1 MHILLIHQAFVSPHD
16 SGGTRHFEFAR
27 RLVQRGHRVTIVA
40 SKLNYQTGKK
50 VHSNC
55 GPGRPE
61 EWDGVRVVRAYT
73 LPALHRSFLWRIASF
88 LTFMV
93 SSFLAS
99 LWIRNVDVVWGTSPP
114 MFQALTAWAV
124 SKLRRRPFLLEIRD
138 LWPEVAVEM
147 GVLKS
152 RPLIWLARQ
161 MERFLYGQARRI
173 LVNVPFQEYLQTRG
187 VPPSQICFIPNGVDA
202 AMFAV
207 QSQRQQVRRTWGLD
221 DKFVVVYAGAL
232 GMANDIDTLLDAAA
246 QLQQRTNVHFLLVG
260 DGKERPRL
268 EAIVRQ
274 RRLDNVTF
282 AGAQSK
288 SDMPQILAAADACVA
303 TLKDIP
309 LFRISY
315 PNKIFDY
322 MAAGRPIVL
331 AIEGVIKDV
340 IETAGAG
347 IPVPPGRSTA
357 IADAILQ
364 LHGEPEYSRRL
375 GSAGR
380 EYVTLHFN
388 RDRHAEQLNQLLSQV
403 AGRKAA

>member
-40 SKLNYQTGKK
+40 SRLNYQTGKP
-50 VHSNC
+50 VHMPAGAGAS
-55 GPGRPE
+55 E
-61 EWDGVRVVRAYT
+61 TWEGVQVIRAYT
-73 LPALHRSFLWRIASF
+73 LPALHRSFVWRIASF
-88 LTFMV
+88 VSFML
-93 SSFLAS
+93 SSFIAALR
-99 LWIRNVDVVWGTSPP
+99 IRNVDVVWGTSPP

-152 RPLIWLARQ
+152 RPLIWLARK
-161 MERFLYGQARRI
+161 MERFLYHQARRI
-173 LVNVPFQEYLQTRG
+173 LVNVPFQEYLASRG
-187 VPPSQICFIPNGVDA
+187 VPAEQICFVPNGVDP
-202 AMFAV
+202 AMFA
-207 QSQRQQVRRTWGLD
+207 QQAQRQQVRQSLGLEN
-221 DKFVVVYAGAL
+221 KFVVVYAGAL
-232 GMANDIDTLLDAAA
+232 GLANDIDTLLNAAGL
-246 QLQQRTNVHFLLVG
+246 LQHRCNVHFLLVG

-268 EAIVRQ
+268 EASVRDQ
-274 RRLDNVTF
+274 GLANVTF

-288 SDMPQILAAADACVA
+288 SHMPQILAAADACVA

-309 LFRISY
+309 LFRIAY

-340 IETAGAG
+340 IQSAGAG
-347 IPVPPGRSTA
+347 IPVPPGGANA
-357 IADAILQ
+357 IADAILK
-364 LHGEPEYSRRL
+364 LHASPEQARHM
-375 GSAGR
+375 GAAGR
-380 EYVTLHFN
+380 DYVTRHFN
-388 RDRHAEQLNQLLSQV
+388 RDRHAEQLNELLHQV
-403 AGRKAA
+403 TGRRAA

>member
-40 SKLNYQTGKK
+40 SRLNYQTGKP
-50 VHSNC
+50 VQAPAGS
-55 GPGRPE
+55 GE
-61 EWDGVRVVRAYT
+61 SEVWEGVRVVRAFT
-73 LPALHRSFLWRIASF
+73 LPALHRSFVWRIAAFVSF
-88 LTFMV
+88 ML
-93 SSFLAS
+93 SSFLAA
-99 LWIRNVDVVWGTSPP
+99 LRVRNVDIVWGTSPP

-152 RPLIWLARQ
+152 RSLIWLARR

-173 LVNVPFQEYLQTRG
+173 LVNVPFQKYLAGRG
-187 VPPSQICFIPNGVDA
+187 VPAEQICFVPNGVDP
-202 AMFAV
+202 AMFAH
-207 QSQRQQVRRTWGLD
+207 QAQRQQVRQSLGLEN
-221 DKFVVVYAGAL
+221 KFVVVYAGAL
-232 GMANDIDTLLDAAA
+232 GMANDIDTLLGAAA
-246 QLQQRTNVHFLLVG
+246 LLQHRCNVHFLLVG

-268 EAIVRQ
+268 EAFAREK
-274 RRLDNVTF
+274 RLNNVTF

-288 SDMPQILAAADACVA
+288 SRMPQILAAADACVA

-309 LFRISY
+309 LFRIAY

-347 IPVPPGRSTA
+347 ISVPPGGA
-357 IADAILQ
+357 CEIADAILQ
-364 LHGEPEYSRRL
+364 LHAAPEQAHRM
-375 GSAGR
+375 GAAGR
-380 EYVTLHFN
+380 DYVALHFN
-388 RDRHAEQLNQLLSQV
+388 RDRHAEELSELLHQV
-403 AGRKAA
+403 TGRRAA